1 MYDILIVED
10 EAPIANLIRMSLTQ
24 AGYRCTIAS
33 DGDEGADWVERRRFD
48 LYV

>member
-24 AGYRCTIAS
+24 AGYRCTIAT
-33 DGDEGADWVERRRFD
+33 DRAHRGAKGGRAA
-48 LYV
+48 